1 MWIELTENIK
11 KKIFSELGVRHFNS
25 KKNLHDIPKKIVK
38 QIDIIFEMTGN
49 SSVALHVIMI
59 AGTNAAVVLVSME
72 DFEQG
77 ICDLLTA
84 KKRSMG

>member
-1 MWIELTENIK
+1 VWIELTENIK
-11 KKIFSELGVRHFNS
+11 EKIFSELGVRHFNS
-25 KKNLHDIPKKIVK
+25 KKNMHDIPKKSMK

-59 AGTNAAVVLVSME
+59 AGTNATVVLASMK

-77 ICDLLTA
+77 ICDLLA
-84 KKRSMG
+84 AEKRSMG